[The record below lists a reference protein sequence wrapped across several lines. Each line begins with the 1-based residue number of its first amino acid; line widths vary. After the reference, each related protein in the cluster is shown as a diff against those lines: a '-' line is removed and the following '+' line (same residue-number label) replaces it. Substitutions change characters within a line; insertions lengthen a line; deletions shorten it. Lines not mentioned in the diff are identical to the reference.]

1 MKVRM
6 KANTE
11 QKLTLQTI
19 LIGFFLSSVI
29 IVATT
34 PLHEAAHWVMS
45 EIDPYVDP
53 VEFHLFDGE
62 SLQIG
67 QSFMSSALGYVLIK
81 ESYPG
86 SFRDRP
92 VWIDPIQELICVSI
106 QIFITVIL
114 VSKTLPLL
122 INKHP
127 NLLKTSKPNF

>member
-1 MKVRM
+1 M

-19 LIGFFLSSVI
+19 LIGFFLSCVI

-86 SFRDRP
+86 SFRDRH

-114 VSKTLPLL
+114 VSKTLSLL